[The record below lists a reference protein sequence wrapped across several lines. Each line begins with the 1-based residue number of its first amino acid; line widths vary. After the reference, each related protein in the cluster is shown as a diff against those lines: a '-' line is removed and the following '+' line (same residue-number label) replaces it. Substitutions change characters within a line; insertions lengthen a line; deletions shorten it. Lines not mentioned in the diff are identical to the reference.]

1 MTLYYLY
8 SKIHRTECSYHRN
21 RKSNGERPATH
32 KDRLAKR
39 DIQVRICVQER

>member
-1 MTLYYLY
+1 MTYTTYTP
-8 SKIHRTECSYHRN
+8 KFTGRN
-21 RKSNGERPATH
+21 VPIAEITKATGKRPAIH